1 MNIEDIKQR
10 ITGFSNELYPFA
22 HALIPE
28 ELQAQQLVVDGIAFL
43 FADKECKLRL
53 FDLLEVTEHE
63 FVNKE
68 FFDLKKVSIRVIYA
82 LAKKR
87 FSQLEAGLDV
97 NQFGVF
103 YRLGPSARA
112 AMFLKYKFG
121 LDADELGEI
130 LSLSKIEVMTL
141 LHESRA
147 HMNDFIR
154 PAQEPQAIYAN

>member
-28 ELQAQQLVVDGIAFL
+28 ELQAQQLVIDGISFL
-43 FADKECKLRL
+43 FADKDCKTRL

-68 FFDLKKVSIRVIYA
+68 FFDLKKVSIKVIYA

-87 FSQLEAGLDV
+87 FTQLESGLDI

-103 YRLGPSARA
+103 YRLGLSARA
-112 AMFLKYKFG
+112 ALFLKYKFG
-121 LDADELGEI
+121 FDADEVSEI
-130 LSLSKIEVMTL
+130 ISLSRIEVMTL
-141 LHESRA
+141 THESRS
-147 HMNDFIR
+147 HMVDFIR
-154 PAQEPQAIYAN
+154 PVQEGLQQ